1 MSSLQAQIEKR
12 GERIFDLVDRYPES
26 IFSTAGFYQ
35 RMMALSMRDEHFKVQ
50 MFRFVDVLASLQRSS
65 DIVQHL
71 GEYFADMRDGFAAY
85 KPRKSRVASPS
96 LRGFAPVIHTGV
108 RLARIVPWLSSMVLR
123 RNVSGMARQFIAGK
137 NPDDVMK
144 TLRKR
149 RQQNIG
155 FTVDLL
161 GEAVVSETEAGAYAA
176 RCSELLEHLSR
187 ETCGWTDPL
196 GTNSELFPVVN
207 LSVKISALY
216 SQMNPADPVG
226 AIAHLAPKLRPI
238 LRRARELGAFI
249 NFDMESYAHKNTT
262 LDLFKTLCA
271 EAEFKDWP
279 HAGIVIQAYL
289 RDAEADLRDLIEW
302 GRARGTRFTVR
313 LVKGAYWDYEKI
325 KSRQNGW
332 DCPVYLQKPE
342 SDVNFEAL
350 TRVLL
355 ENESIVTAAFGSHNV
370 RSIAHA
376 QALAEELG
384 IDRSRFEFQFL
395 YGMAGPI
402 KRALVE
408 MSYRVREYC
417 PVGELLPGMSYLVRR
432 LLENTSN
439 EGFLRAKF
447 SEHVSAAQ
455 LLRNPGEI
463 IRRGESASPLAKG
476 ERIEVRRST
485 PGSAQDTETL
495 TLPSPFAR
503 ERRTT
508 TAEDRH
514 RYNGANGRARQC
526 QSGSDPGAPPGVE
539 QPPGDVYKNSPLVNF
554 VYKESQ
560 EKMQAALR
568 DVRNR
573 FGQEFP
579 LVINGE
585 KIWTDKLTPS
595 VNPSAPNEIVGY
607 AAEAGI
613 PEAERAVKAA
623 RDAFGKWSRTSFEE
637 RAQLLERAAAILD
650 RRRYEL
656 SALEVFEVGKPWAE
670 ADGDLREAIDFCHFY
685 AHQMRLIGRPRLTQQ
700 VPGEESYQHYW
711 PRGVALVIAPWN
723 FPMAILCGMV
733 SAALVTGNTV
743 IMKPSEQ
750 SLNIGA
756 MLMEIFEE
764 AGVPPGVLN
773 FLNGR
778 GSVIGAHLVDHKDVD
793 LIAFTGS
800 REVGLRIW
808 ESAGKT
814 REGQRE
820 LKHVICEMGG
830 KNPVIID
837 SDADLDEAI
846 VDSIY
851 SAFGYQGQKCSA
863 LSRLIVLEENY
874 DRVMERLLN
883 AAASLRVGNPEAPG
897 IMVGPV
903 IDEAAYRRILEYIDI
918 GKSEA
923 TLAYQAKDLPPQ
935 GYFIPPTIFTGVKP
949 DMRIARE
956 EIFGPVLS
964 VLKVRDLDEAIEVA
978 NGTDYAL
985 TAGFFSRSPA
995 NIERAKA
1002 EIEAGNVY
1010 INRSCTGAVVGR
1022 HPFGG
1027 FKMSGGGTKA
1037 GGEDYLLQFLLPRV
1051 VTENIMRHG
1060 FAPEETPQYR
1070 DEFLPPR

>member
-1 MSSLQAQIEKR
+1 MRSLQTEIEQR
-12 GERIFDLVDRYPES
+12 GARIFELVDRHPEPL
-26 IFSTAGFYQ
+26 FSKAGFYQ
-35 RMMALSMRDEHFKVQ
+35 RLMALSMRDERFKVQ
-50 MFRFVDVLASLQRSS
+50 MFRFVDVLPSLRRSG

-71 GEYFADMRDGFAAY
+71 DEYFTDMRNG
-85 KPRKSRVASPS
+85 
-96 LRGFAPVIHTGV
+96 LAPLVRTGV
-108 RLARIVPWLSSMVLR
+108 RAAKIVPWISGRLLR
-123 RNVSGMARQFIAGK
+123 WNVSGMARQFIAGK

-149 RQQNIG
+149 HEQKIG

-161 GEAVVSETEAGAYAA
+161 GEAVVSEKETDEYAA
-176 RCSELLEHLSR
+176 RCLELLEHLAR
-187 ETCGWTDPL
+187 ETDGWSDQL
-196 GTNSELFPVVN
+196 DDSAELFPVVN

-216 SQMNPADPVG
+216 SQTNPADPAD

-238 LRRARELGAFI
+238 LRRAKELGVFI
-249 NFDMESYAHKNTT
+249 NFDMESFSHKNIT
-262 LDLFKTLCA
+262 LDLFKTLFA
-271 EAEFKDWP
+271 EPEFRDWP

-289 RDAEADLRDLIEW
+289 RDAEKDLVDLIDW
-302 GRARGTRFTVR
+302 GRARRTRFTVR

-325 KSRQNGW
+325 KSTQNGW
-332 DCPVYLQKPE
+332 SIPVYLQKPE

-350 TRVLL
+350 SRVLL

-376 QALAEELG
+376 QALADELG
-384 IDRSRFEFQFL
+384 IDRTRFEFQLL
-395 YGMAGPI
+395 YGMAGPV

-408 MSYRVREYC
+408 MGYRVREYC

-447 SEHVSAAQ
+447 SDNVSEKI
-455 LLRNPGEI
+455 LLRDPNGLVRGNPD
-463 IRRGESASPLAKG
+463 SVSK
-476 ERIEVRRST
+476 
-485 PGSAQDTETL
+485 
-495 TLPSPFAR
+495 
-503 ERRTT
+503 
-508 TAEDRH
+508 DRH
-514 RYNGANGRARQC
+514 LLDGA
-526 QSGSDPGAPPGVE
+526 SLDV
-539 QPPGDVYKNSPLVNF
+539 PPGDVYENAPLVNF
-554 VYKESQ
+554 AYQQSQ
-560 EKMQAALR
+560 EEMRAALR
-568 DVRNR
+568 QVRAR
-573 FGQEFP
+573 LGKKYP
-579 LVINGE
+579 LVIGGE
-585 KIWTDKLTPS
+585 RVWIDRTTASL
-595 VNPSAPNEIVGY
+595 NPSAPDEIVGDV
-607 AAEAGI
+607 AAAGI
-613 PEAERAVKAA
+613 PEAERAVKTA
-623 RDAFGKWSRTSFEE
+623 RDAFAKWSWTPFEE
-637 RAQLLERAAAILD
+637 RARLLERAAAIME

-670 ADGDLREAIDFCHFY
+670 ADSDIREAMDFCLFY
-685 AHQMRLIGRPRLTQQ
+685 AQQMRRIGRPRLTQH
-700 VPGEESYQHYW
+700 VPGEESYYHYW

-723 FPMAILCGMV
+723 FPIAILCGMA

-743 IMKPSEQ
+743 IMKPAEQ
-750 SLNIGA
+750 SAVCGA

-773 FLNGR
+773 FLPGH

-800 REVGLRIW
+800 REVGLKIW
-808 ESAGKT
+808 ESAGIT
-814 REGQRE
+814 RPGQRE
-820 LKHVICEMGG
+820 LKRVVCEMGG
-830 KNPVIID
+830 KNAVIID

-874 DRVMERLLN
+874 DRVLERLLS
-883 AAASLRVGNPEAPG
+883 AAASLRVGNPEEPG
-897 IMVGPV
+897 MTVGPV
-903 IDEAAYRRILEYIDI
+903 IDKTAYERILNYIEI

-923 TLAYQAKDLPPQ
+923 TLAFQHQNVPAK
-935 GYFIPPTIFTGVKP
+935 GYFIPPTIFVDVKP
-949 DMRIARE
+949 NMRIVRE

-964 VLKVRDLDEAIEVA
+964 VLKARDLDEAVKIA

-1051 VTENIMRHG
+1051 VTENITRHG
-1060 FAPEETPQYR
+1060 FAPEETPLYR
-1070 DEFLPPR
+1070 DEFRVRG

>member
-1 MSSLQAQIEKR
+1 MSSLQREIEAR
-12 GERIFDLVDRYPES
+12 GERIFTLVDQHPES
-26 IFSTAGFYQ
+26 LFSKAGFYQ

-50 MFRFVDVLASLQRSS
+50 MFRFVEVLPSLRKSG

-71 GEYFADMRDGFAAY
+71 EEYFAGMRN
-85 KPRKSRVASPS
+85 
-96 LRGFAPVIHTGV
+96 GFAPVIRTGV
-108 RLARIVPWLSSMVLR
+108 RVARVVPWISAFILR

-137 NPDDVMK
+137 NCQDVMK

-149 RQQNIG
+149 RARKIG

-161 GEAVVSETEAGAYAA
+161 GEAIVSEKEADEYAE
-176 RCSELLEHLSR
+176 RCLDLLDCLAR
-187 ETCGWTDPL
+187 ETRGWTNPL
-196 GTNSELFPVVN
+196 EKNSGLFPVVN

-216 SQMNPADPVG
+216 SQMNPADPAD

-238 LRRARELGAFI
+238 LSRARELGAFI
-249 NFDMESYAHKNTT
+249 NFDMESYAHKNIT
-262 LDLFKTLCA
+262 LELFKTIFT

-289 RDAEADLRDLIEW
+289 RDAETDLRSLIDW

-313 LVKGAYWDYEKI
+313 LVKGAYWDYETI

-332 DCPVYLQKPE
+332 NCPVYFQKPE

-350 TRVLL
+350 SRVLL

-376 QALAEELG
+376 QAFADELG
-384 IDRSRFEFQFL
+384 IDRSRFEFQLL

-408 MSYRVREYC
+408 MGYRVREYC
-417 PVGELLPGMSYLVRR
+417 PVGELLPGMSYFVRR

-447 SEHVSAAQ
+447 SENVSAEELLRDPKELVRQNRAQ
-455 LLRNPGEI
+455 LP
-463 IRRGESASPLAKG
+463 
-476 ERIEVRRST
+476 
-485 PGSAQDTETL
+485 ET
-495 TLPSPFAR
+495 TIPAI
-503 ERRTT
+503 T
-508 TAEDRH
+508 EDRH
-514 RYNGANGRARQC
+514 HKNGA
-526 QSGSDPGAPPGVE
+526 SIES
-539 QPPGDVYKNSPLVNF
+539 PPGDIYENSPLVNF
-554 VYKESQ
+554 VYQESQ
-560 EKMQAALR
+560 EKMRTALR
-568 DVRNR
+568 EVHNR
-573 FGQEFP
+573 FGEKYP
-579 LVINGE
+579 LVIGGE
-585 KIWTDKLTPS
+585 KVWTDKLTPS
-595 VNPSAPNEIVGY
+595 VNPSAPKEVVGY
-607 AAEAGI
+607 VAEAGI

-623 RDAFGKWSRTSFEE
+623 RTAFDKWSRTPSEE
-637 RAQLLERAAAILD
+637 RARLLERAAAIMD

-670 ADGDLREAIDFCHFY
+670 ADGDIREAVDFCRFY
-685 AHQMRLIGRPRLTQQ
+685 AGQMRQIGRPRLTQH

-723 FPMAILCGMV
+723 FPIAILCGMV

-750 SLNIGA
+750 SIICGA
-756 MLMEIFEE
+756 MLMEIFQE
-764 AGVPPGVLN
+764 AGVPAGVLN
-773 FLNGR
+773 FLSGR
-778 GSVIGAHLVDHKDVD
+778 GSVIGAHVVDHKDID

-814 REGQRE
+814 LPGQRE
-820 LKHVICEMGG
+820 LKRVVCEMGG

-846 VDSIY
+846 VDSTY

-863 LSRLIVLEENY
+863 LSRLILLDENY
-874 DRVMERLLN
+874 DRVMERLLSG
-883 AAASLRVGNPEAPG
+883 AASLRVGNPEEPG
-897 IMVGPV
+897 MMVGPV
-903 IDEAAYRRILEYIDI
+903 IDEAAYKRILEYIEI

-923 TLAYQAKDLPPQ
+923 TLAYQAKEVPPE

-949 DMRIARE
+949 NMRIARE

-964 VLKVRDLDEAIEVA
+964 VIKVRDLDEAFDVA

-1002 EIEAGNVY
+1002 QIEAGNVY

-1037 GGEDYLLQFLLPRV
+1037 GGADYLLQFLLPRV
-1051 VTENIMRHG
+1051 VTENIVRHG
-1060 FAPEETPQYR
+1060 FAPEKTPEYR
-1070 DEFLPPR
+1070 DEFLWPKR